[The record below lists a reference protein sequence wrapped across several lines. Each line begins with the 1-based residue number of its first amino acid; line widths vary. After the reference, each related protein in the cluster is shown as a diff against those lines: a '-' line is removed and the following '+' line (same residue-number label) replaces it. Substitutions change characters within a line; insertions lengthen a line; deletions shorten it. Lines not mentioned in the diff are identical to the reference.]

1 MMCRASSQVL
11 GEVANGQTCI
21 VLKLSDLHTIMRY
34 PLLIEQTGPEF
45 GTTETNIAVIIL
57 VVAVIT
63 VVVVGV
69 VAAEVEA

>member
-1 MMCRASSQVL
+1 MHELILLHARR
-11 GEVANGQTCI
+11 
-21 VLKLSDLHTIMRY
+21 LSKHPQPADNVPLRHLPIMRY